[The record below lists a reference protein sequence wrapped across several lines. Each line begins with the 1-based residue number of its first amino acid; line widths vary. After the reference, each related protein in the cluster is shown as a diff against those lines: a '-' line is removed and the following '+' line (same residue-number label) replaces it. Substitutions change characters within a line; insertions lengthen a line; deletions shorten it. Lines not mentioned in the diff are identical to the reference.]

1 MDITPKEFAKAVAY
15 AKKASGHPFA
25 TLSDIKKM
33 LSCRPMDVMDF
44 IETHPGLVHCEHR
57 HETKAVRVKVRLPGT
72 NKWYWSTDMRN
83 GKSLGLC
90 VIETFETEEDN
101 PWTEKGLQKLIDDN
115 ARTVWVS
122 VVDNY
127 GHHIGQALREDK
139 VNDDYRYGGRPQ
151 DARKA
156 AWLWRNTRNKLEA
169 TKAAGATKDKTFIMG
184 GFMDSYERKEEFSI
198 DEDGI
203 KLLEKDGW
211 TVVKH

>member
-15 AKKASGHPFA
+15 AKKASGNPFA
-25 TLSDIKKM
+25 TLSGIQKM

-44 IETHPGLVHCEHR
+44 IETHPCLVHCEHR
-57 HETKAVRVKVRLPGT
+57 SETKLVRVKERIPGT
-72 NKWYWSTDMRN
+72 NKWYWATDTRT

-90 VIETFETEEDN
+90 VIEAFETEEDN

-115 ARTVWVS
+115 AKTVWVS

-127 GHHIGQALREDK
+127 GQHIGQAIREDK
-139 VNDDYRYGGRPQ
+139 VHDDYRYGGRPQ

-156 AWLWRNTRNKLEA
+156 PWLWRNTREKLDA
-169 TKAAGATKDKTFIMG
+169 TRAVGATKEKSYWIG
-184 GFMDSYERKEEFSI
+184 GIGDCYERKEEFSI
-198 DEDGI
+198 NEEGI

-211 TVVKH
+211 TVIKP